1 MGIVKKDRDPVVSAI
16 LEMGV
21 LRNNIPQFLFAEGI
35 SYMSSVKL
43 REEVIKYKDAG
54 KTMDELDFILES
66 PGGSAD
72 EAYKII
78 RTLRKNFTTVNIIIP
93 FWAKSAA
100 TLLSLGGNC
109 IVLDEYSE
117 LGPLDVQ
124 LVKQREDSPIVDRES
139 ALNDE
144 YSLKRIEMRSLE
156 LFQTMFAVVYENDN
170 IPINKAELSKQIFDY
185 LSDFYKPLMKQIN
198 PYQLGDKK
206 RKLEIGEKYA
216 DKILSLYH
224 PQLSKDRKDYL
235 VDYFINGCPDH
246 GYVIDYDTI
255 VLLLDGVKKSD
266 TFGKDYERKL
276 TELSLFLMKGN
287 VSYVGFVE
295 PEKGLKNEATENEE
309 HAEQSTISV
318 TDEIIKEVKSEEKL
332 N

>member
-1 MGIVKKDRDPVVSAI
+1 MEVPKKDKSPIKEAI
-16 LEMGV
+16 EEMGR
-21 LRNNIPQFLFAEGI
+21 LRNNVPQFLFADGI
-35 SYMSSVKL
+35 SYSSSVKL
-43 REEVIKYKDAG
+43 REEIIKYKETD
-54 KTMDELDFILES
+54 KSRDELDFILES

-72 EAYKII
+72 DAYKII

-100 TLLSLGGNC
+100 TLLSLGGNS
-109 IVLDEYSE
+109 IVMDEFSE

-124 LVKQREDSPIVDRES
+124 LAKQRDDSPEIDRES
-139 ALNDE
+139 ALNYE

-156 LFQTMFAVVYENDN
+156 LFQTMFSVVYENDS
-170 IPINKAELSKQIFDY
+170 IPISRTELSKQIFDY

-216 DKILSLYH
+216 DKILSIYH
-224 PQLSKDRKDYL
+224 PSLEKEKKDYL
-235 VDYFINGCPDH
+235 VDYLINGCPDH

-255 VLLLDGVKKSD
+255 AGLLDGVKKSD
-266 TFGKDYERKL
+266 VFGKDYERKL
-276 TELSLFLMKGN
+276 SELSLLLMKGQ
-287 VSYVGFVE
+287 VTYVGFVE
-295 PEKGLKNEATENEE
+295 PEPEDISKNAANGQEAAQDPVAEVGQIIKEAENEE
-309 HAEQSTISV
+309 
-318 TDEIIKEVKSEEKL
+318 KK